1 MHVKFRDDAQ
11 DMMTLLDPSREKLE
25 LFEIIGTKLE
35 KFNDS
40 VYTDRILYFESRPL
54 KGIKINRL
62 ENEDIEL
69 SLPNK
74 EKWLMILKLYSAVAG
89 GY

>member
-1 MHVKFRDDAQ
+1 
-11 DMMTLLDPSREKLE
+11 MTLLDPSRQKLE
-25 LFEIIGTKLE
+25 LFEVTGTKLE

-40 VYTDRILYFESRPL
+40 VYTGRIIDFESRPL
-54 KGIKINRL
+54 KGIKIKRL

-74 EKWLMILKLYSAVAG
+74 EKWLMILKLYSAVAR

>member
-1 MHVKFRDDAQ
+1 
-11 DMMTLLDPSREKLE
+11 MTLLDPSRQKLE
-25 LFEIIGTKLE
+25 LFEVIGTKLE
-35 KFNDS
+35 KFNGS
-40 VYTDRILYFESRPL
+40 GYTGRILDFESRPL

-74 EKWLMILKLYSAVAG
+74 KKWLMILKLYSAIAR